1 MSRDLDT
8 RPRVRYH
15 DDMTCSPDY
24 TTHIETPV
32 RGDGTLA
39 STGRDEVIFACTCG
53 EETCTWQVTIHNQRN
68 FR

>member
-1 MSRDLDT
+1 
-8 RPRVRYH
+8 
-15 DDMTCSPDY
+15 MTCSPDY